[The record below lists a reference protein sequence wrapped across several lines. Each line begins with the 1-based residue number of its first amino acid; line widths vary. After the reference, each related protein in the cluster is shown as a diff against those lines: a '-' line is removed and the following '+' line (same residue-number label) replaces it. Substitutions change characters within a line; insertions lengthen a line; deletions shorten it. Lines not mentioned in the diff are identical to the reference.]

1 MVNECG
7 HIEMEIELTL
17 ESGSVCYFTPD
28 FRVQTNTSDQTKVLW
43 RLPNSRASG
52 TVGVLPPELS
62 DEITIYPTPPGGS
75 DV

>member
-1 MVNECG
+1 
-7 HIEMEIELTL
+7 MEIELTL

-28 FRVQTNTSDQTKVLW
+28 FRVQTNTSDQTKVSW
-43 RLPNSRASG
+43 RLSNRKFTPNM
-52 TVGVLPPELS
+52 GVLPPELS

>member
-1 MVNECG
+1 
-7 HIEMEIELTL
+7 MEIELTL

-62 DEITIYPTPPGGS
+62 DEITIYPPTPGGS